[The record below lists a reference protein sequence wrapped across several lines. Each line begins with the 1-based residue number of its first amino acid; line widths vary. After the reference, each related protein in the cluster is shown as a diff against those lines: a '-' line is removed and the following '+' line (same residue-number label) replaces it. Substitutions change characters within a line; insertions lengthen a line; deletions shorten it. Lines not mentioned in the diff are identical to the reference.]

1 MQTMNCISSI
11 TISQMINRNEFGS
24 KIGINFSIFEALFI
38 NGLIENVLGL
48 AWSED
53 YIFRDKEL
61 SPLFR
66 EKPLFFLPEIESSSF
81 IERGQ

>member
-1 MQTMNCISSI
+1 MQTINCISSI
-11 TISQMINRNEFGS
+11 TISQMINKNEFGS

-38 NGLIENVLGL
+38 NGFIENFLGL
-48 AWSED
+48 GCSKD

-66 EKPLFFLPEIESSSF
+66 EKPLRFLPEIESSSF
-81 IERGQ
+81 IDTGL